1 MAWDYT
7 DLVKQHFFQP
17 KNVGR
22 IENPDGFGEVGS
34 IACGD
39 ALSLTLKIDKETGRI
54 ADVKFQTFGCGS
66 AIASSSMLTEMVKGK
81 TLDEALS
88 ITNQDIAN
96 ALGGLPAEKMHCSVM
111 GREALEAA
119 INNYRGVAPAAAE
132 DEDEGRIICNCFGIT
147 EGKIRRIIR
156 EDNLRTI
163 EDVTNYTKAGG
174 GCGSCIAQIE
184 EILDEELGKKA
195 ADEVEAP
202 KPRKTVRTNLERIN
216 LIQEVLD
223 NEVRPVLQKD
233 SGDLSLVDIDGTH
246 VKIRMVGHCSGCRA
260 AGLTT
265 GWIEDKLREIVDPG
279 ITLEVMEE

>member
-7 DLVKQHFFQP
+7 DLVKEHFFKP
-17 KNVGR
+17 RNVGR
-22 IENPDGFGEVGS
+22 IEDADAVGEVGS

-39 ALSLTLKIDKETGRI
+39 ALSLTLKVDRETGRI
-54 ADVKFQTFGCGS
+54 ADAKFQTFGCGS
-66 AIASSSMLTEMVKGK
+66 AIASSSILTEMVKGK
-81 TLDEALS
+81 TLDEALA
-88 ITNQDIAN
+88 ITNQDIAA

-119 INNYRGVAPAAAE
+119 INGYRGAKPAAAD

-147 EGKIRRIIR
+147 EGKIRRVIR
-156 EDNLRTI
+156 EDNLRTL

-174 GCGSCIAQIE
+174 GCGSCIDQIE
-184 EILDEELGKKA
+184 EILEDELGKKA
-195 ADEVEAP
+195 AAETEAP

-233 SGDLSLVDIDGTH
+233 SGDLDLVDIDGVH

-265 GWIEDKLREIVDPG
+265 GWIEDKLREIVDPN
-279 ITLEVMEE
+279 ISLEVLEE

>member
-7 DLVKQHFFQP
+7 DLVKEHFFQP
-17 KNVGR
+17 RNVGR
-22 IENPDGFGEVGS
+22 IEDADAIGEVGS

-39 ALSLTLKIDKETGRI
+39 ALSLSLKIDKATGRI
-54 ADVKFQTFGCGS
+54 ADAKFQTFGCGS
-66 AIASSSMLTEMVKGK
+66 AIASSSILTEMVKGK

-88 ITNQDIAN
+88 ITNQDIAA

-119 INNYRGVAPAAAE
+119 INKYRGVAAAAAE

-147 EGKIRRIIR
+147 EGKIRRVIR
-156 EDNLRTI
+156 EDNLRTL

-184 EILDEELGKKA
+184 EILDDELGKKA
-195 ADEVEAP
+195 AAEVEAP
-202 KPRKTVRTNLERIN
+202 KPRKAVRTNLERIN

-233 SGDLSLVDIDGTH
+233 SGDLDLVDIDGVH

-265 GWIEDKLREIVDPG
+265 GWIEDKLREIVDPN
-279 ITLEVMEE
+279 ITLEVLEE